1 MAPTPESPSP
11 EASPTPTGSLKSQT
25 PKTYWTKANIIST
38 TIFIIICVLLL
49 IGALSLFL
57 YRRRQTKKHAAQK
70 PDAAALLPDKDK
82 ANMFSRDRA
91 SSVTLYVDSLYVDS
105 DADDRRKRTSTDTMH
120 LVPLH
125 ITPVEEARDPL
136 AGLSAG
142 PGRAVTTDRAVSVG
156 SSVSAVSSRTSQGSV
171 LLSPVGLGE
180 DADAGVR
187 SVGRPRSTSTASTR
201 SRYYERADVGGMPEV
216 PRIVHTAV

>member
-1 MAPTPESPSP
+1 MAPTPADLTP
-11 EASPTPTGSLKSQT
+11 EAPSPTPTGSLKSHPQT
-25 PKTYWTKANIIST
+25 TYWTKANIIST

-49 IGALSLFL
+49 AGALALFL
-57 YRRRQTKKHAAQK
+57 CRRRQTKKLAAQK

-91 SSVTLYVDSLYVDS
+91 SSVTLYVDS
-105 DADDRRKRTSTDTMH
+105 DADDRRKRASTDTMR

-125 ITPVEEARDPL
+125 ITPVEEHHDPIADL
-136 AGLSAG
+136 HAG

-171 LLSPVGLGE
+171 LLSPVVQGE
-180 DADAGVR
+180 DADAALR

-201 SRYYERADVGGMPEV
+201 SRYYERADIGEMPEV
-216 PRIVHTAV
+216 PRIVHTAA